1 MKWSMIPVLL
11 VLAGC
16 ADEIPE
22 DVSAEMDARRAAT
35 QDSVADTTA
44 NAAPLEQLLES
55 APAGGHADWVAEIRA
70 GLDSVPAD
78 AAVDRGD
85 AQHSVQELY
94 TRRFSYLVDFYGA
107 NGVAHAGPALASA
120 IDAAGARLQELM
132 RGLADDRA
140 TPDQISAGVRT
151 AQEALT
157 EIETQA
163 RAAGL
168 PPAAPRLPITTP
180 D

>member
-1 MKWSMIPVLL
+1 MKWSMIPALL

-35 QDSVADTTA
+35 QEPVEDTTTGQA
-44 NAAPLEQLLES
+44 RLEQLLES
-55 APAGGHADWVAEIRA
+55 GPAGGYIDWVAEIRA

-78 AAVDRGD
+78 AAVDRG
-85 AQHSVQELY
+85 AALHSVQELY
-94 TRRFSYLVDFYGA
+94 TRRFSYLVEFYGVGGA
-107 NGVAHAGPALASA
+107 AHAGDALARA
-120 IDAAGARLQELM
+120 VDAAGARLQELM
-132 RGLADDRA
+132 RSLADDQASREH
-140 TPDQISAGVRT
+140 IRAGVAA
-151 AQEALT
+151 AQDALS